1 MTEAERDDL
10 IDLYVE
16 GMLPEA
22 LHGFAEAYLASHPE
36 SAAEAAALQ
45 RTMHRLQA
53 LTPDKPD
60 DWFVE
65 RTLDR
70 LLREHSAAQDCQAEQ
85 VFHTR

>member
-45 RTMHRLQA
+45 RTTHRLQA

>member
-1 MTEAERDDL
+1 MTESERDDL

>member
-10 IDLYVE
+10 IDLYVDDT
-16 GMLPEA
+16 LPEA
-22 LHGFAEAYLASHPE
+22 LHGFAETYLAAHPE
-36 SAAEAAALQ
+36 SAAEAAAL
-45 RTMHRLQA
+45 RATARRLHA

-70 LLREHSAAQDCQAEQ
+70 LLREHSAAQDISADQILQ
-85 VFHTR
+85 MS

>member
-10 IDLYVE
+10 IDLYIDDT
-16 GMLPEA
+16 LPEA

-36 SAAEAAALQ
+36 SAAEAAALK
-45 RTMHRLQA
+45 RATRRLQA
-53 LTPDKPD
+53 ITPDKPD

-70 LLREHSAAQDCQAEQ
+70 LLREHSAAQDSQTEQ
-85 VFHTR
+85 IFHTR

>member
-16 GMLPEA
+16 GTLPEA

-45 RTMHRLQA
+45 RTTHRLQA

>member
-10 IDLYVE
+10 IDLYVDDT
-16 GMLPEA
+16 LPEA
-22 LHGFAEAYLASHPE
+22 LRSFAEAYLASHPE
-36 SAAEAAALQ
+36 SAAEAAALKVTAQ
-45 RTMHRLQA
+45 RLYA

-70 LLREHSAAQDCQAEQ
+70 LLREHSAAQEIQTERL
-85 VFHTR
+85 FNTH